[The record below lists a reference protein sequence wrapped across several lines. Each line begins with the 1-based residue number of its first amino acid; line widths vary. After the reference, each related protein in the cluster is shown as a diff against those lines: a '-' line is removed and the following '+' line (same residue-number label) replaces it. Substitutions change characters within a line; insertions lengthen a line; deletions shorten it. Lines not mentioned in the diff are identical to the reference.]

1 MKLATYLVNSTKKEY
16 VLIGGDYPAKT
27 GIYLGALEN
36 SAARWN
42 LIHDDICIR
51 YCSPLDYYTDV
62 KRYVYVL
69 SEKGGEIIPEF
80 INLYDLAKF

>member
-16 VLIGGDYPAKT
+16 VLIGGDFPAKT

-51 YCSPLDYYTDV
+51 YCSPLYDYIDV
-62 KRYVYVL
+62 KHHIYSL
-69 SEKGGEIIPEF
+69 SGIGGEIIPEF
-80 INLYDLAKF
+80 LNLSYLTRF